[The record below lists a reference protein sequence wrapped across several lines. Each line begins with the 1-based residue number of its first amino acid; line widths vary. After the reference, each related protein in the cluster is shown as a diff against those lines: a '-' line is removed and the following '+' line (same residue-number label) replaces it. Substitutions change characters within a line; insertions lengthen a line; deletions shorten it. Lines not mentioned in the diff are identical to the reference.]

1 MTTKSAQHIFVA
13 LDTSNLEHALK
24 LAQML
29 KGRIGGVKIG
39 KEFFT
44 SHGPAGARMIADE
57 GVPIFLDVK
66 FHDIPNTVAGAVR
79 ASISLKPFILN
90 VHAAGGRAMMESAR
104 DAAAEDANSQGVDR
118 PLILGVTVLTSLDER
133 NFKE

>member
-24 LAQML
+24 LAQIL

-44 SHGPAGARMIADE
+44 SHGPTGTRMITDE
-57 GVPIFLDVK
+57 GLRMFMQR
-66 FHDIPNTVAGAVR
+66 VAG
-79 ASISLKPFILN
+79 L
-90 VHAAGGRAMMESAR
+90 
-104 DAAAEDANSQGVDR
+104 
-118 PLILGVTVLTSLDER
+118 
-133 NFKE
+133 